1 MSDRLQDAMKHRFIY
16 VPRGREKDTLALGRW
31 LGLEVA
37 RHRHATLT
45 VLSVQ
50 KGGAAHH
57 PELAK
62 LPIVTERSG
71 SILDGGVV
79 LAWCPRHKTLGK
91 LQHLENSV
99 IVLVEWNPGAM
110 AAWARLREA
119 YNVVSGEVMH
129 SGLSAESTEL
139 LEGLVAEGYNGWTK
153 STDVMMTKSYLED
166 LSEAGAYERDL
177 VLAYVRQTQHESSV
191 ERLAKILDEFE
202 RAPARRG
209 HRSW

>member
-1 MSDRLQDAMKHRFIY
+1 M
-16 VPRGREKDTLALGRW
+16 
-31 LGLEVA
+31 
-37 RHRHATLT
+37 
-45 VLSVQ
+45 Q

-71 SILDGGVV
+71 SIPDGGVV

-129 SGLSAESTEL
+129 SGLAESTEL

-153 STDVMMTKSYLED
+153 STDVMMTEELLGGPIRGGCIRARPSACLR
-166 LSEAGAYERDL
+166 AANAAR
-177 VLAYVRQTQHESSV
+177 V
-191 ERLAKILDEFE
+191 ERGAAGENS
-202 RAPARRG
+202 G
-209 HRSW
+209 